1 MLATSHCTDRYN
13 KPRIYEDYSTDIHN
27 NKISWLNFLTAQPIP
42 EETEMSDYSDSESSI
57 SSTEDSYIVLEVRK
71 PRSIDKTTNIIENK
85 LHFAQI
91 NIDEHIVKYDQI
103 AKPITTRVPL
113 QAHAIEIQVE
123 SLIQIDVFEKVIQ
136 RTNRILFHTPKK
148 LDKSVSASDNDFT
161 DSMELQTNC
170 PIIEEEPMDINS
182 SLTSLDSIDKDLLI
196 ENNYYPVLTQQKA
209 NYIEEE
215 QKTPINEIKT
225 LKRRLAP
232 NDEYKEK
239 SNRIKEQ
246 KIAHTQMSNSFS
258 ITNKQSKSST
268 LFRFIKNQT
277 RHIQTKYNM
286 SNHEMKSNEPSLVQI
301 KYFDGRSSLI
311 DMNIQGSQILCN
323 PVSPLS
329 SSSKFS
335 SRKRIL
341 NHFSIFSKTTSTEQL
356 YSKPKFGI
364 FNGRKSK
371 DIYV

>member
-1 MLATSHCTDRYN
+1 
-13 KPRIYEDYSTDIHN
+13 
-27 NKISWLNFLTAQPIP
+27 
-42 EETEMSDYSDSESSI
+42 
-57 SSTEDSYIVLEVRK
+57 
-71 PRSIDKTTNIIENK
+71 
-85 LHFAQI
+85 
-91 NIDEHIVKYDQI
+91 
-103 AKPITTRVPL
+103 
-113 QAHAIEIQVE
+113 
-123 SLIQIDVFEKVIQ
+123 
-136 RTNRILFHTPKK
+136 
-148 LDKSVSASDNDFT
+148 
-161 DSMELQTNC
+161 
-170 PIIEEEPMDINS
+170 
-182 SLTSLDSIDKDLLI
+182 TSLDSIDKDSLI
-196 ENNYYPVLTQQKA
+196 ENNYSPVLTQQKA

-225 LKRRLAP
+225 LKRRLAS

-246 KIAHTQMSNSFS
+246 KITHTQMNNSFS
-258 ITNKQSKSST
+258 ISNKQSKSST

-311 DMNIQGSQILCN
+311 DMNIQGSQILSN

-335 SRKRIL
+335 SRKRIF
-341 NHFSIFSKTTSTEQL
+341 NHFSIFSRTTSTEEI

>member
-1 MLATSHCTDRYN
+1 MLATSYCTDRYN

-71 PRSIDKTTNIIENK
+71 PRSIDKTTDIIGNK

-91 NIDEHIVKYDQI
+91 SIDEHIVKYDQI

-148 LDKSVSASDNDFT
+148 LDKSVSVSDNDFT

-182 SLTSLDSIDKDLLI
+182 SLTSLDSIDKDSLI
-196 ENNYYPVLTQQKA
+196 ENNYYPVLTQQEA

-246 KIAHTQMSNSFS
+246 KIAHTQMNNSFS
-258 ITNKQSKSST
+258 ISNRQSKSST